1 MVLEDFV
8 VRAIIAG
15 LGVAVVGGPLGCFI
29 VWRRM
34 AYFGDTMA
42 HAALLGVALGL
53 LMQVPPSAAIVV
65 VGVALAGLMTLLLRQ
80 GRWGSDTLLGIF
92 SHTMLALGL
101 VALSL
106 METVRV
112 DLMGYLFGDILAV
125 TEANLMWVWGGGI
138 LVLSV
143 VALIWRPLLSA
154 TVHSDLAA
162 AEGVPVMLMQF
173 ALMLLIAV
181 VVAAAMNIVGI
192 LLVTSLLVIPAAAAR
207 PFVSS
212 PGFMAVLASALGGV
226 AVVGG
231 IMASVQWDTPTG
243 PSIVVM
249 AFGLFLLSLLVG
261 AARRLR

>member
-1 MVLEDFV
+1 MLMEDFV
-8 VRAIIAG
+8 LRALAAG
-15 LGVAVVGGPLGCFI
+15 LGVALIGGPLGCFI

-53 LMQVPPSAAIVV
+53 LLDLPASGAIIA
-65 VGVALAGLMTLLLRQ
+65 VGIALASLMSLLLRQ

-92 SHTMLALGL
+92 SHTALALGL

-106 METVRV
+106 LETVRV

-125 TEANLMWVWGGGI
+125 SAANVAWVWAGGLG
-138 LVLSV
+138 VLAMLAV
-143 VALIWRPLLSA
+143 LWRPMLAA
-154 TVHSDLAA
+154 TVHADLAA
-162 AEGVPVMLMQF
+162 AEGVPVQVIQF

-207 PFVSS
+207 PFVST
-212 PGFMAVLASALGGV
+212 PVHMAMLASAFGGV

-231 IMASVQWDTPTG
+231 ILASIAWDTPTG
-243 PSIVVM
+243 PSIVVS
-249 AFGLFLLSLLVG
+249 AFALFLLSLL
-261 AARRLR
+261 RRLR

>member
-1 MVLEDFV
+1 VFLEDFV
-8 VRAIIAG
+8 VRAVVAG
-15 LGVAVVGGPLGCFI
+15 LGVALVGGPLGCFI

-53 LMQVPPSAAIVV
+53 LLHVPTSGAIVL
-65 VGVALAGLMTLLLRQ
+65 VGVALAGMMTLLLRQ

-92 SHTMLALGL
+92 SHTALALGL

-125 TEANLMWVWGGGI
+125 TPENLMWVWGGGI
-138 LVLSV
+138 IVLAVLVVL
-143 VALIWRPLLSA
+143 WRPMLSA
-154 TVHSDLAA
+154 TVHADLAA
-162 AEGVPVMLMQF
+162 AEGVPVQAMQF

-207 PFVSS
+207 PFVST
-212 PGFMAVLASALGGV
+212 PGHMAVVASGIGSM

-231 IMASVQWDTPTG
+231 ILASVQWDTPTG
-243 PSIVVM
+243 PSIVVTAFSLFM
-249 AFGLFLLSLLVG
+249 ASLLIG
-261 AARRLR
+261 AARRSR

>member
-1 MVLEDFV
+1 MEDFV
-8 VRAIIAG
+8 LRALAAG
-15 LGVAVVGGPLGCFI
+15 LGVALIGGPLGCFI

-53 LMQVPPSAAIVV
+53 LLDLPSSGAIIA
-65 VGVALAGLMTLLLRQ
+65 VGVALASLMSLLLRQ

-92 SHTMLALGL
+92 SHTALALGL

-125 TEANLMWVWGGGI
+125 SGASVAWVWGGG
-138 LVLSV
+138 LMVLA
-143 VALIWRPLLSA
+143 ALTVLWRPMLAA
-154 TVHSDLAA
+154 TVHADLAA
-162 AEGVPVMLMQF
+162 AEGVPVQVVQF

-207 PFVSS
+207 PFVST
-212 PGFMAVLASALGGV
+212 PVHMAVLASAFGAA

-231 IMASVQWDTPTG
+231 ILASVAWDTPTG
-243 PSIVVM
+243 PSIVVT
-249 AFGLFLLSLLVG
+249 AFAVFLLSLL
-261 AARRLR
+261 RRLR